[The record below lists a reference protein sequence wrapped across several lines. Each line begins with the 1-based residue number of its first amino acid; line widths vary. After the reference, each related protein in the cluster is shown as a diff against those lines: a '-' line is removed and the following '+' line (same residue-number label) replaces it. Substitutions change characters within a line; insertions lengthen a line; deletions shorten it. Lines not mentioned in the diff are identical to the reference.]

1 MVGGLLLRLNLAI
14 FFGVSLLG
22 SRGFVLLGN
31 ALWNLFGTLRTFG
44 SILSSWDLQFLN

>member
-1 MVGGLLLRLNLAI
+1 MVGGLLLRLNLAL

-31 ALWNLFGTLRTFG
+31 ALWNLLAPSEPLDPSSAAGTCNF
-44 SILSSWDLQFLN
+44 